1 MKEKRIKCPYCSE
14 LILADA
20 KKCRFCGEWF
30 TKESK
35 TAVNSGLTT
44 PRSSEDTQEQQSE
57 AELEETANK
66 PHDELVESSGERPK
80 AGPPKKKHR
89 IAWLRIILT
98 MVYIGIIIAF
108 VIYEQNAHEV
118 LHSGQ
123 GLENHQK
130 YQEAQEKYK
139 EVIEGFRLSFAV
151 IEARES
157 LQRMEDELGDK
168 FSTDNVY
175 WLPFIAWPICSVLL
189 FLVFLTRILRPGI
202 ACLAFLLLLLA
213 ICGSVLQLTWYG
225 LISLEPI
232 VEIVQEFAAEPVGVF
247 ITSYILVIVTALM
260 TLTAPRKV
268 PFGYRNVSAKT
279 KGL

>member
-1 MKEKRIKCPYCSE
+1 MKEERIKCPYCSE
-14 LILADA
+14 PILADA

-30 TKESK
+30 TEENKP
-35 TAVNSGLTT
+35 AVNSGLTT
-44 PRSSEDTQEQQSE
+44 PLSSEDTQEQQSE
-57 AELEETANK
+57 PELEETLNK
-66 PHDELVESSGERPK
+66 PHDELVESPGEKPK
-80 AGPPKKKHR
+80 AKPPKIKHR
-89 IAWLRIILT
+89 TAWLRIILSI
-98 MVYIGIIIAF
+98 VYIGIIVGF
-108 VIYEQNAHEV
+108 VIYERNAHEI

-123 GLENHQK
+123 ESENNEKHQ
-130 YQEAQEKYK
+130 AAFGKYK
-139 EVIEGFRLSFAV
+139 EVIEGFRFSFAV
-151 IEARES
+151 IEAREG
-157 LQRMEDELGDK
+157 LYRIEDQLGSDSGTDK
-168 FSTDNVY
+168 VY

-213 ICGSVLQLTWYG
+213 ICGSVLQLTWYR

-232 VEIVQEFAAEPVGVF
+232 VEIAQEFAAEPAGVF